1 MTTTAEQLAG
11 SAFISDVGPTEKS
24 LWRFLLTLALGAV
37 AFLVVA
43 VLALFISF
51 GLLIALAGWPMPT
64 SVDSLQALLRRFVQL
79 TASDG
84 RSFGDALQMIAI
96 AIPDNVLPI
105 WAIIGVAALVH
116 RRRLKTFITSA
127 PKFRWRMLASGV
139 LLPALIIGPFIGIG
153 QWLDP
158 THATPPII
166 TVSDNIGQ
174 GVIYA
179 VVCVAAFLP
188 AAFGEEV
195 LFRGWLLRQI
205 SGVTRNAAV
214 IIVLDGAIF
223 ALGHFQFGPDALLE
237 RTILGAAFAYMTLR
251 LGGVEFSTGAHLAN
265 NLMIVLFLEPLTLK
279 APAEA
284 GVTVGTLAQYAYL
297 IVSYVA
303 MTELMVRWAPLRRWS
318 GVDRSAAP
326 TTTTATAAHFS

>member
-1 MTTTAEQLAG
+1 MSSTAEQLAG
-11 SAFISDVGPTEKS
+11 SAFISDLGPNERS
-24 LWRFLLTLALGAV
+24 LWRLLLTIVLGAL
-37 AFLVVA
+37 AFLVAA
-43 VLALFISF
+43 VVGIFLSF
-51 GLLIALAGWPMPT
+51 GLLIALAGWPAPT
-64 SVDSLQALLRRFVQL
+64 SIDGLQALLRRFVQL

-116 RRRLKTFITSA
+116 RRRLKAFITSA
-127 PKFRWRMLASGV
+127 PKFRWRMLAAGV
-139 LLPALIIGPFIGIG
+139 LLPTVIIGPFIGIG

-158 THATPPII
+158 THATPPILA
-166 TVSDNIGQ
+166 VSNNFGQ

-179 VVCVAAFLP
+179 IVCVAAFLP

-205 SGVTRNAAV
+205 SGLTRNPAV
-214 IIVLDGAIF
+214 IIVLDGVIF
-223 ALGHFQFGPDALLE
+223 AAAHFQFAPDALLE
-237 RTILGAAFAYMTLR
+237 RAILGGAFAYMTLR

-265 NLMIVLFLEPLTLK
+265 NLTIVLFLEPLTLK

-284 GVTVGTLAQYAYL
+284 GVTAGALVQYAYL

-303 MTELMVRWAPLRRWS
+303 MAELMVRWAPLRRWS
-318 GVDRSAAP
+318 GVDPSSAP
-326 TTTTATAAHFS
+326 TATAAAAHVS